1 LRNTT
6 THIPEEF
13 TMSENKLLE
22 LFTDDISTATQL
34 LELIDSEFQA
44 LGDRDLHLLQD
55 ILNKKIPLLALL
67 DQHGKERSQLLISLN
82 CTPDRA
88 GLHVL
93 AQGLSQ
99 GQHLVE
105 QGDELNSLLE
115 RCQAANLRNGRLIR
129 SSQASTRSMIGILR
143 GNDTPSLYDSRGG
156 AARIGQQRPL
166 SQA

>member
-1 LRNTT
+1 
-6 THIPEEF
+6 
-13 TMSENKLLE
+13 MSENKLLE

-34 LELIDSEFQA
+34 LELIDREFQA

-55 ILNKKIPLLALL
+55 ILNNKIPLLALL
-67 DQHGKERSQLLISLN
+67 DQHSKERSQLLISLN

-88 GLHVL
+88 GLHAL
-93 AQGLSQ
+93 AQRLSQ

-105 QGDELNSLLE
+105 QGDQLNSLLE
-115 RCQAANLRNGRLIR
+115 SCQAANLRNGRLIR

-143 GNDTPSLYDSRGG
+143 GNDTPSLYDSRGA
-156 AARIGQQRPL
+156 AARIAQQRPL